1 MDFETYSQTKRFEY
15 AELAEIVASI
25 LGAALEAHP
34 VKFRLQ
40 QVQHRAKSVDSLQKK
55 LEDRN
60 ILSTTILEDDIKD
73 LAGCRLIFYTNSDVT
88 RFLQT
93 GTSFKTTSMSIGSG
107 QRRYTIPSPAK
118 VIPTTSSSRTIMLSG

>member
-1 MDFETYSQTKRFEY
+1 MDFETYSHSKRFEY

-25 LGAALEAHP
+25 LSAALKAYP
-34 VKFRLQ
+34 ATFRLQ
-40 QVQHRAKSVDSLQKK
+40 QVQHRAKSIDSLKKK

-60 ILSTTILEDDIKD
+60 ILSTRTLKDDIKD

-93 GTSFKTTSMSIGSG
+93 GIIQDNFD
-107 QRRYTIPSPAK
+107 
-118 VIPTTSSSRTIMLSG
+118 VDWERTKIHYPVPGKRDP